1 MKTLLKELWGQA
13 NSPYQF
19 KLPTLKEIL
28 IPAAVAGA
36 FLILKHNPTFIV
48 PAFILLFGV
57 FFFWL
62 LVQARNDE
70 LMQRASGGEG
80 AEHDLGGNLSEGT
93 HCLDDDFDFTS
104 LSDGPICNIDGTPM
118 IGMMD
123 INGNPYGITSSSHM
137 LDND

>member
-36 FLILKHNPTFIV
+36 FLILKHKPVFIV
-48 PAFILLFGV
+48 PAFFLLFGV

-62 LVQARNDE
+62 LVHARNNVPV
-70 LMQRASGGEG
+70 QKASGDDG
-80 AEHDLGGNLSEGT
+80 AEHVRGANLSKGT
-93 HCLDDDFDFTS
+93 NHFDDDFDLTTLDIS
-104 LSDGPICNIDGTPM
+104 SQYGPFNPANIHHEEYFGDE
-118 IGMMD
+118 
-123 INGNPYGITSSSHM
+123 
-137 LDND
+137 